1 MDFNSVANFFNNFHF
16 LYLSQ
21 IKVSCVLVLIIVSEN
36 FQASKFV
43 RFVFLWNAVKSRN
56 PETINWSSTIVITS
70 VIDCVTLL
78 LFTTADPVYYNVAL
92 VHVSKH
98 CQLII
103 TVKQNGVVCV
113 VYWIFLKGTLLLTVV
128 VFLRCDLQ
136 LKADFICIFA
146 IPFLQLNEECFIFR
160 STILDTLVCN
170 ACYFLN

>member
-1 MDFNSVANFFNNFHF
+1 MCSCFNYSIGKFP
-16 LYLSQ
+16 S
-21 IKVSCVLVLIIVSEN
+21 IKVWKICVFMECCKKSKPRNNKLKLNYSYYQRYRLCDVIIVYN
-36 FQASKFV
+36 C
-43 RFVFLWNAVKSRN
+43 N
-56 PETINWSSTIVITS
+56 
-70 VIDCVTLL
+70 
-78 LFTTADPVYYNVAL
+78 PVYYNVAL

-136 LKADFICIFA
+136 LKADFMCIFA
-146 IPFLQLNEECFIFR
+146 IPFLELNEESFIFQ
-160 STILDTLVCN
+160 STILDALVCN